1 MRSSWID
8 FRSLVMAPTDSLR
21 AAMARMNEQEA
32 SIILVCDADLR
43 LKGVVVDGDIRRALI
58 ANPDLDQPLVSLM
71 TVSPRTVTA
80 DCGMHTLR
88 ALAESAL
95 SPWLPMVDSEG
106 CVCGLI
112 DLVRLRQEQN
122 RLPNA
127 VVLMAGGKGTRLHPY
142 TLDVPKPMIPV
153 GGRPILETI
162 IRRLAG
168 FGFERFYISVN
179 YKAEQII
186 DHFGNGRGFGVEVD
200 YLHED
205 QPLGTAGALQQLV
218 GRETLPVLVMNGD
231 VLTRLNLRALIDFH
245 QHEGVAAT
253 LAVREHTYQV
263 PFGVVEMEHHRL
275 RELAEKPVHRMF
287 INAGIYVLSPS
298 ALATIPEGEFFD
310 MTQLLDALKDT
321 SAGVACFPV
330 AEYWMDVGRIDDLE
344 RARDEFEQHF

>member
-8 FRSLVMAPTDSLR
+8 FRPLVMSPTETLR

-32 SIILVCDADLR
+32 SIILVCEPDLW

-58 ANPDLDQPLVSLM
+58 ANPDLDQPLSSLM
-71 TVSPRTVTA
+71 TASPRTVTA
-80 DCGMHTLR
+80 DCGPNTLR
-88 ALAESAL
+88 ALADSAL

-179 YKAEQII
+179 YKAEQIM
-186 DHFGNGRGFGVEVD
+186 DHFGNGQGFGVEVE

-205 QPLGTAGALQQLV
+205 RPLGTAGALRQLA
-218 GRETLPVLVMNGD
+218 GREKLPLLVMNGD

-245 QHEGVAAT
+245 EHEGGAAT
-253 LAVREHTYQV
+253 LAIREHTYQV
-263 PFGVVEMEHHRL
+263 PFGVVKMDRHRL
-275 RELAEKPVHRMF
+275 QELVEKPVYRMF

-298 ALATIPEGEFFD
+298 ALAEIPEGVFFD
-310 MTQLLDALKDT
+310 MTQLLEALKSTDE
-321 SAGVACFPV
+321 GVACFPV
-330 AEYWMDVGRIDDLE
+330 SEYWMDVGRIDDLE
-344 RARDEFEQHF
+344 RARDEFGQHF